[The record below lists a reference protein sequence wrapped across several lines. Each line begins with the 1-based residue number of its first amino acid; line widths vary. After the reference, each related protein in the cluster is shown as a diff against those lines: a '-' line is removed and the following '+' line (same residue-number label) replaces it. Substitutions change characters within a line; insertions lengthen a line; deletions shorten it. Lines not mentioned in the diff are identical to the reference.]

1 MQGPFVRALQTV
13 FHLNCFKCLDCGEV
27 VASKFFPIE
36 GPDGKQSPLCERDYF
51 RRLGLI
57 CAKCDMALRGSYI
70 TACNKKFHVEHFT
83 CSVCT
88 TLFGPQDSYYEH
100 DGDVYCHFHY
110 STRFATKC
118 AGCNSAILKQFVEI
132 NRNSRDECWHPECYM
147 INKFWNV
154 KVASRRPSSTASSIT
169 SPDLLSS
176 PTSPTPDSPI
186 PQSFREEEAQ
196 ETPASLRE
204 KQSRMEQLVY
214 RIWTVLSAFE
224 ESDMLRQVSNGA
236 YLDAIRM
243 AEKFI
248 LHVEVL
254 FATIDDLEFQFS
266 QIRHKGMQHVREAR
280 MLCRKT
286 VELFT
291 LLSHTQETG
300 ARRMGMTQELLA
312 LVTGLA
318 HYLKILIRI
327 ALTGALKLERDYVLR
342 EAISSFLDKLHLL
355 AVQGANPTARRII
368 RGSNG
373 EVLHPNPGS
382 GNYGTQ
388 CVTYG
393 FRSLAPENAGE
404 SPFSPGAHSNGE
416 GNGTVI
422 SSNNPP
428 SDLCAKCGTTVE
440 EDCVR
445 LGTYQR
451 WHSHCIACVT
461 CGKVAAVPLP
471 KETKEIALASSK
483 SGDERDPSSSKDP
496 SQSSKPST
504 QRRPPA
510 NVAQFVYDP
519 SSLQTTPSFGDVP
532 TRVYCLDH
540 AHQGCRGGFQ
550 PVQRLE
556 QYAFLLNVAL
566 RRLYLLLRKQGVVPA
581 IIPSGTLDSSNP
593 QGVRMPADMS
603 DPYRNSS
610 ERMKSVY
617 LDRKLSA
624 TARVAKRST
633 IVEGPS
639 SDAVTIGSTSYAQ
652 ASTTTPTPPHTQYQ
666 GSSSS
671 LSQST
676 VTSSTSASQGQYQP
690 SQRQDPYPQHLP
702 PPSPKQ
708 QQPPAQASTLGQAAY
723 RPSQQQGP
731 SAPRGNIKMLE
742 PLERSA
748 LPGHHGTN
756 AAYYAED
763 PHAAGQQYQQQQQQ
777 PPYPPSQ
784 QQLYQPQPQHYQN
797 QQYAPQQQQ
806 YQYSQQQ
813 LYHQPPPPS
822 SSTYAPRGTPAQQR
836 GPGNGGSPGGDGI
849 TLADIPSLMEAAQA
863 REQHRSLPRES
874 SIPYISELS
883 PLELAIVR
891 HSAVLALVK
900 SPLKD
905 SFDLDEILE
914 MVEAKK
920 NTFWNKLFNKGEK
933 GLKNVKKKGV
943 FGVPLELLAEREG
956 ADSMLG
962 AARVTIRVPSFI
974 DDVISAMRTM
984 DMSVEGIFRKN
995 GNIRRL
1001 KDLTEALDRDPSSVD
1016 LTQDNPVQLAALLKK
1031 FLRDLPDP
1039 LMTFKLHRLLIAS
1052 QSVVQDDE
1060 ERKRYLHLISLI
1072 MPKSHRDTMEV
1083 LFVFLKWVASFAH
1096 MDAETGS
1103 KMDLGNLAT
1112 VIGPSILYSRGRDA
1126 LRDETFGSLRVVTS
1140 LLENQ
1145 DEFFLVP
1152 QDMLPILQ
1160 DQEYFANALE
1170 LPSKEFMKKVDMYL
1184 KVKGQG
1190 GRNQGSTT
1198 PYLGGGSAGQSGPA
1212 NGSSAPRFAGSVP
1225 APLPSPTMERPPPLG
1240 GDRSG
1245 RPSPNTTPHP
1255 QQGPPST
1262 SNHGHGGNGGGYFA
1276 GAAGPPTND
1285 YQHSSGPGSP
1295 SLQHRVPQGLQQQ
1308 QRTPPMAS
1316 ADWSQP
1322 PRSNSGG
1329 GTPSGS
1335 RPVSVA
1341 GNPPSRSFNAAAP
1354 PSSSYT
1360 NVGPLSS
1367 SPMESGMYAS
1377 PPANGYHPNAALR
1390 PR

>member
-1 MQGPFVRALQTV
+1 
-13 FHLNCFKCLDCGEV
+13 
-27 VASKFFPIE
+27 
-36 GPDGKQSPLCERDYF
+36 
-51 RRLGLI
+51 
-57 CAKCDMALRGSYI
+57 
-70 TACNKKFHVEHFT
+70 
-83 CSVCT
+83 
-88 TLFGPQDSYYEH
+88 
-100 DGDVYCHFHY
+100 
-110 STRFATKC
+110 
-118 AGCNSAILKQFVEI
+118 
-132 NRNSRDECWHPECYM
+132 
-147 INKFWNV
+147 
-154 KVASRRPSSTASSIT
+154 
-169 SPDLLSS
+169 
-176 PTSPTPDSPI
+176 
-186 PQSFREEEAQ
+186 
-196 ETPASLRE
+196 
-204 KQSRMEQLVY
+204 
-214 RIWTVLSAFE
+214 
-224 ESDMLRQVSNGA
+224 
-236 YLDAIRM
+236 
-243 AEKFI
+243 
-248 LHVEVL
+248 
-254 FATIDDLEFQFS
+254 
-266 QIRHKGMQHVREAR
+266 

-327 ALTGALKLERDYVLR
+327 ALTGALKLERDYTLR

-373 EVLHPNPGS
+373 EILHPNPGS

-483 SGDERDPSSSKDP
+483 SGDERDPSASKDL

-510 NVAQFVYDP
+510 NVGQFVYDP
-519 SSLQTTPSFGDVP
+519 SSLQSTPSFGDVP
-532 TRVYCLDH
+532 TRVYCLEH
-540 AHQGCRGGFQ
+540 AHQGCKGGFQ

-581 IIPSGTLDSSNP
+581 IIPSGTPDSSNP

-652 ASTTTPTPPHTQYQ
+652 ASTTTPTPSQSQYQ

-671 LSQST
+671 FSQST

-708 QQPPAQASTLGQAAY
+708 QQPPAQASTAY
-723 RPSQQQGP
+723 RPPQQQGP
-731 SAPRGNIKMLE
+731 SVPRGNVKMLE

-748 LPGHHGTN
+748 LPYASDDNPANIPVPPSPSTASGHHGTN

-763 PHAAGQQYQQQQQQ
+763 PHTAGQQYQQQQS
-777 PPYPPSQ
+777 PYPQSQQ

-797 QQYAPQQQQ
+797 QQYAQQQQQ
-806 YQYSQQQ
+806 YQYSQQPP
-813 LYHQPPPPS
+813 YNQPPPPS
-822 SSTYAPRGTPAQQR
+822 SSSTYASRGMPAQQR

-920 NTFWNKLFNKGEK
+920 STFWNKLFNKGEK

-984 DMSVEGIFRKN
+984 GKPVPGDFLDIY
-995 GNIRRL
+995 
-1001 KDLTEALDRDPSSVD
+1001 LTGRPQ
-1016 LTQDNPVQLAALLKK
+1016 TCLLKV
-1031 FLRDLPDP
+1031 
-1039 LMTFKLHRLLIAS
+1039 S
-1052 QSVVQDDE
+1052 
-1060 ERKRYLHLISLI
+1060 
-1072 MPKSHRDTMEV
+1072 
-1083 LFVFLKWVASFAH
+1083 
-1096 MDAETGS
+1096 
-1103 KMDLGNLAT
+1103 
-1112 VIGPSILYSRGRDA
+1112 
-1126 LRDETFGSLRVVTS
+1126 
-1140 LLENQ
+1140 
-1145 DEFFLVP
+1145 
-1152 QDMLPILQ
+1152 
-1160 DQEYFANALE
+1160 
-1170 LPSKEFMKKVDMYL
+1170 
-1184 KVKGQG
+1184 
-1190 GRNQGSTT
+1190 
-1198 PYLGGGSAGQSGPA
+1198 
-1212 NGSSAPRFAGSVP
+1212 
-1225 APLPSPTMERPPPLG
+1225 
-1240 GDRSG
+1240 SG
-1245 RPSPNTTPHP
+1245 RTAI
-1255 QQGPPST
+1255 
-1262 SNHGHGGNGGGYFA
+1262 FDA
-1276 GAAGPPTND
+1276 
-1285 YQHSSGPGSP
+1285 
-1295 SLQHRVPQGLQQQ
+1295 
-1308 QRTPPMAS
+1308 
-1316 ADWSQP
+1316 
-1322 PRSNSGG
+1322 
-1329 GTPSGS
+1329 
-1335 RPVSVA
+1335 
-1341 GNPPSRSFNAAAP
+1341 
-1354 PSSSYT
+1354 
-1360 NVGPLSS
+1360 
-1367 SPMESGMYAS
+1367 
-1377 PPANGYHPNAALR
+1377 
-1390 PR
+1390 